1 MPSKRVPIPYPSK
14 GISENYGFNYQEE
27 RTCRDD
33 RNVRTIDPRTGRLR
47 GAQRAGLGVYANATV
62 ANGTFKVKA
71 MCAVSNAQTQLAYA
85 QNLTGSERW
94 TNAGKTN
101 GSIVDMRRGLYG
113 SYYAVTS
120 SNHAIIFNEDGEEL
134 HRLDIP
140 EVAPSGSDNR
150 VIATCIAV
158 DEYQNVFVG
167 TAGTADTDA
176 ADSALYVY
184 RFNEDDT
191 YKLVYTITYDEHVLD
206 VHASKGQ
213 IYVLTA
219 TAPKGNTSY
228 GGGTPGAD
236 AHKSYWRLRVYDDYF
251 PLENAPVENNDKRI
265 SKEWQTRPTAAVAPG
280 TYLGGIFYRND
291 NSVGRISVDDS
302 GSVLLSAASVGSGRQ
317 EWGWLGWINPNAE
330 DGAEVVDSLE
340 GSQYMVGGKSENGIG
355 LDAQWAGTTD
365 AASDK
370 RLLWSAGDPLVNAI
384 TIAMTTV
391 VPAEGDRLF
400 VYGPSSTG
408 VADCHIELI
417 WGIGTS
423 DAPSGSIVS
432 GSEEAQI
439 TITQASN
446 LGAADDAG
454 RLARIVLILAAMD
467 YARAQT
473 NFNTDAPDISIARSS
488 NTSIDFYVLSPD
500 PQSTY
505 TVSSGSNDGYAYA
518 QASAA
523 WATPTSQTA
532 WPAAVPDL
540 RRLTVEVADA
550 GSTMVSND
558 ATSLGVSS
566 GGKFISATSS
576 SAHIRIGQDKTNGAY
591 FPWGR
596 ASTVTAYNNKDVLYI
611 GKDASAPAIA
621 FTLGGP
627 TYISAAA
634 APLFTPDYGSASF
647 THTPFVLIAG
657 PEVSTKSIH
666 RYDLVTITQ
675 TVVNPR
681 SITVVA
687 ASGAKLLRITS
698 GSPYVGEVGGT
709 ANPFTEAAPYIQ
721 MVAGYEKV
729 YITDGHKYW
738 MYDPKAT
745 DSDDDGEVSL
755 LVSKTYGTVPP
766 RCRLIEMWRGRLVL
780 ARDPADPGRW
790 HMSAIGDVHDWDT
803 FPQVANASQAVSST
817 SSKAGT
823 VPDIINAVV
832 PWTDDILLFGG
843 DSSIWAL
850 SGDPM
855 AGGVMDL
862 VTDETGMSF
871 GRPYCK
877 DPTGALWFFGS
888 TGGLYMMQRGSV
900 PGRVSLGRIERQLRE
915 VNLADYYIQ
924 LQWNQVDEGV
934 HIFQIPFGAGG
945 TIVNH
950 WFYEAKAEAF
960 HKDKFGVVGADK
972 IQPTA
977 VIRLDGDT
985 ADDRTLL
992 MGCEDGRIRRWG
1004 KTSAGVIPKSDEK
1017 TTSSS
1022 LAIDS
1027 YILIGPLV
1035 NDPTQ
1040 YAQQV
1045 TELDAVLSSS
1055 QNGCNFEIFT
1065 SDEPDVLGPPAATGS
1080 FSAGRNDRRLIRTS
1094 GDHVYIRLRNATA
1107 GECWAFEGASALVS
1121 YGGEVRR

>member
-1 MPSKRVPIPYPSK
+1 MASKRVPIPYPSK

-33 RNVRTIDPRTGRLR
+33 RNVRTIDPRTGRMR
-47 GAQRAGLGVYANATV
+47 GAQRAGLGVYANGTV
-62 ANGTFKVKA
+62 ANGTEKIKA
-71 MCAVSNAQTQLAYA
+71 MCAVSNAQTQLSYGQDLA
-85 QNLTGSERW
+85 GSERW
-94 TNAGKTN
+94 TNAGETN
-101 GSIVDMRRGLYG
+101 GHIIDMRRGLYG

-120 SNHAIIFNEDGEEL
+120 NNQALILNEDGEEL
-134 HRLDIP
+134 HRISIP
-140 EVAPSGSDNR
+140 EVEPTGTQR
-150 VIATCIAV
+150 VFASCISV
-158 DEYQNVFVG
+158 DEYQNIFVG
-167 TAGTADTDA
+167 TSATSDADA
-176 ADSALYVY
+176 ADCAMYIY

-191 YKLVYTITYDEHVLD
+191 YKLVYTITYGEQVLD
-206 VHASKGQ
+206 VHAAKGK

-219 TAPKGNTSY
+219 TTPHGNASYDPALDGNTDY
-228 GGGTPGAD
+228 L
-236 AHKSYWRLRVYDDYF
+236 SYWRARVYEDYF
-251 PLENAPVENNDKRI
+251 PLENAPSENNDLRI
-265 SKEWQTRPTAAVAPG
+265 SKSLQTRPTDGQVI
-280 TYLGGIFYRND
+280 GIGSFYYND
-291 NSVGRISVDDS
+291 QSVGRLSVNDS
-302 GSVLLSAASVGSGRQ
+302 GGVLMSIASIGAGKQ
-317 EWGWLGWINPNAE
+317 EWGWLGWLDP
-330 DGAEVVDSLE
+330 GAEQSTLVVDSLE
-340 GSQYMVGGKSENGIG
+340 VSKWYHIGGVAYGTNGIG
-355 LDAQWAGTTD
+355 LDAQWGGVEGD
-365 AASDK
+365 EK
-370 RLLWSAGDPLVNAI
+370 ERVVWSAGDPIVGFRQVVLDSS
-384 TIAMTTV
+384 V
-391 VPAEGDRLF
+391 VPAPNDALK
-400 VYGPSSTG
+400 VYGPS
-408 VADCHIELI
+408 A
-417 WGIGTS
+417 
-423 DAPSGSIVS
+423 SGAEGNSVTIYFNIS
-432 GSEEAQI
+432 GAANDI
-439 TITQASN
+439 TITGSGPWDWIVVTGGGGSLPINAQEVAEALTSAMEAVVAHSDFSTKGVN
-446 LGAADDAG
+446 TRIIRGAANSTA
-454 RLARIVLILAAMD
+454 LQI
-467 YARAQT
+467 
-473 NFNTDAPDISIARSS
+473 
-488 NTSIDFYVLSPD
+488 LSPD
-500 PQSTY
+500 PNRLFTTS
-505 TVSSGSNDGYAYA
+505 DGYVQVSVHAN
-518 QASAA
+518 S
-523 WATPTSQTA
+523 WATPESQTA
-532 WPAAVPDL
+532 WNQQKVGIRRAIIETPASGAILSIVH
-540 RRLTVEVADA
+540 ADA
-550 GSTMVSND
+550 VGIAVGGTFTGSTPQAS
-558 ATSLGVSS
+558 
-566 GGKFISATSS
+566 F
-576 SAHIRIGQDKTNGAY
+576 IRIGQDKTNGAY

-596 ASTVTAYNNKDVLYI
+596 ASTVAAYNAKDVLYI
-611 GKDASAPAIA
+611 PNDIDTVTA

-627 TYISAAA
+627 TYIAAAA
-634 APLFTPDYGSASF
+634 APLFTPDYGDHSGF

-657 PEVSTKSIH
+657 PEVDTKSIH
-666 RYDLVTITQ
+666 RYDIVTITQ
-675 TVVNPR
+675 AVVNPR
-681 SITVVA
+681 AVTVVA

-698 GSPYVGEVGGT
+698 ASPYVGEVGGT
-709 ANPFTEAAPYIQ
+709 ANPFDAAAPYIQ

-790 HMSAIGDVHDWDT
+790 HMSAIGDPHDWDT
-803 FPQVANASQAVSST
+803 FPQVANAAQAVSST

-888 TGGLYMMQRGSV
+888 TGGLYTMQRGTV
-900 PGRVSLGRIERQLRE
+900 PARVSLGKIERQLRE
-915 VNLADYYIQ
+915 VNLANYYIQ
-924 LQWNQVDEGV
+924 LQWNQVDEGI

-950 WFYEAKAEAF
+950 WFYEAKADAF
-960 HKDKFGVVGADK
+960 HKDKFGLVGTDN

-992 MGCEDGRIRRWG
+992 MGCEDGRIRKWG
-1004 KTSAGVIPKSDEK
+1004 RGSGGAIPKSDEK
-1017 TTSSS
+1017 TTSTS

-1065 SDEPDVLGPPAATGS
+1065 SDEPDSLGLPAATGS
-1080 FSAGRNDRRLIRTS
+1080 FTAGRNDRRLVRTS
-1094 GDHVYIRLRNATA
+1094 GDHVYLQLRNATA

-1121 YGGEVRR
+1121 YGGEVRK